1 MKRLTGLFI
10 LASLTVNVLAQNQVT
25 LRQQN
30 FPVAMPMEDENI
42 EWQRDIYREINLMA
56 DENAGL
62 YCPIEPSKNQKG
74 LFTKIF
80 NLAITKAIPIYRYN
94 IDGNEV
100 FNEANK
106 ADIRDILTNHH
117 IFYQEEDGNNI
128 VDNSDIPAQ
137 QVMMYYIKEG
147 MYYDMTNSTFR
158 IKVLALCPVM
168 VDEEEYNG
176 ETRYPL
182 FWVLYKDL
190 EPYIKSLPVIPNYGN
205 KAMVM
210 PMTDY
215 FTLNKYKGDIYK
227 VSNTF
232 GKTLRQMCDSDSA
245 YVAAQQRIERELKRV
260 VKTTYNTYY
269 GNPKDSVSQKRLWNR
284 EAQRPRKKLFRWPWQ
299 KKDNK

>member
-1 MKRLTGLFI
+1 MNMKRLTGLFI
-10 LASLTVNVLAQNQVT
+10 LASLTVSVLAQNQVT

-30 FPVAMPMEDENI
+30 FPVVMPMEDENI

-117 IFYQEEDGNNI
+117 IYYQEEDSNII

-137 QVMMYYIKEG
+137 QVMIYYIKEG

-190 EPYIKSLPVIPNYGN
+190 EPYIESLPVIPNYGN
-205 KAMVM
+205 KAMVIS
-210 PMTDY
+210 MTDY

-227 VSNTF
+227 VSNPF

-269 GNPKDSVSQKRLWNR
+269 ETPKDSVSQK
-284 EAQRPRKKLFRWPWQ
+284 AQRPRKKLFRWPWQ
-299 KKDNK
+299 KKENK